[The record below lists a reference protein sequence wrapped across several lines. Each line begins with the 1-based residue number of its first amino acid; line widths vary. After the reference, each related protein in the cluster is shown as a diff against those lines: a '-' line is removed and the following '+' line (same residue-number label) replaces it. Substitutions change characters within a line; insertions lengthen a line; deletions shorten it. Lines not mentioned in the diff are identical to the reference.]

1 MSEDFE
7 PCEGGCTCGYVRYRV
22 LSDPLIVHAC
32 HCTWCQRQSGT
43 AFATNALIETERV
56 ELIAGEVEEMMIDSP
71 SGNGQLMA
79 RCPKCRVTVWT
90 HYYFGGLRDY
100 IRFFKVG
107 TLDNPHRFAPDV
119 HIFTETKQPWIII
132 PEGHMQVPV
141 YYETDKTWSANSLK
155 RADAIVAR
163 ARANGDY
170 E

>member
-56 ELIAGEVEEMMIDSP
+56 ELIAGEVEDMMIDSP

-132 PEGHMQVPV
+132 PDDHMQVPV
-141 YYETDKTWSANSLK
+141 YYETDKTWSASSLK